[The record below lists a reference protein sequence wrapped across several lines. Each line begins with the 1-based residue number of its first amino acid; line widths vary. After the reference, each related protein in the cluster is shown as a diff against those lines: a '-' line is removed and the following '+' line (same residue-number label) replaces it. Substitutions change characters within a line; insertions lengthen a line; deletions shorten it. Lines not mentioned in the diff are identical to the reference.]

1 MSGQFICNME
11 KRGNFVEKFG
21 KFVTQSIPSV
31 RHANPPTKRKK
42 KNQWQKWYN
51 LNQGKTEKDNV
62 YKEQNFSRWFH
73 FTFSGF
79 WSNLGKGSPG
89 SLTAVLFDR
98 SRQVKVGFWFSGWWF
113 KTV

>member
-42 KNQWQKWYN
+42 KINDKN
-51 LNQGKTEKDNV
+51 DII
-62 YKEQNFSRWFH
+62 
-73 FTFSGF
+73 
-79 WSNLGKGSPG
+79 
-89 SLTAVLFDR
+89 
-98 SRQVKVGFWFSGWWF
+98 
-113 KTV
+113 